1 MKKVLSLALC
11 LVMVLSLVLPTAVF
25 AEETTTSTSG
35 MVVNK
40 TAVANK
46 DGTYTIT
53 LEAYGTGDKVTT
65 TVTNEKPTDIVLV
78 LDQSGSMA
86 QNNMSTVSYEPYEK
100 GTYGRGDD
108 ITNNAHYAR
117 RHNGGSANLWH
128 KVGNKYYSVS
138 VTVQTVTQYNKITS
152 GKNNPTQ
159 NSATNY
165 WNSRDN
171 LYAKV
176 NGEYLKVTVTRD
188 KSWGTWYYTYKL
200 SNGTVIASE
209 SRGNTAS
216 PTFTGTDDGYLYLLS
231 EDSNSR
237 VYTYTYTDDNGV
249 TQTIGTSTGANTE
262 FGTTLYRRS
271 TSSSGTTRLQ
281 ALKNAA
287 YAFAE
292 SVAKKTAGADGIAG
306 TADDVN
312 HRIAVVGF
320 AHGTTRSNEFTGGY
334 NYVNTELFIGS
345 NEYTYGT
352 NATAQYANAFQ
363 DMSTT
368 QGATNVNNSIGAL
381 SALGATQVDLGMN
394 MAEGILNANPLKD
407 QDRNKVVI
415 VFTDGFPSTYS
426 DYSSDVASNAISKA
440 STLKQAGVTVYAIG
454 VFEGADATSSG
465 SSNGDDT
472 QRANWFLQNLSSNNG
487 TPRNPSYYLSAAD
500 SDTLTNIFQQIS
512 NQIPT
517 GGSSTKLTSDAV
529 IKDIISPAFTLPAG
543 ATASNITLETYSC
556 TGKNGDE
563 FTWSQNKTAE
573 NTSDTMGASAT
584 VNGDQVSVSGF
595 DFAAN
600 YVGTETVNGKVSYRG
615 DKLVIKFDVTPNT
628 GFLGGN
634 DVFTNTSAGVYEN
647 DKATEPVLTFNRP
660 QVNVPIDDVS
670 VTAANKDVY
679 LLGGVSADEINKTTV
694 TVGGATLNLGSANY
708 GLEAWQNEYVD
719 ISVTIK
725 DKNGNEVTKL
735 ENLTDD
741 NSYTVSVSVTPKTD
755 GSKGD
760 GTPATAKD
768 VSGTGTVNVYKPV
781 LTFQDSAINA
791 GEIPNYDDAS
801 NTRVDRN
808 FVSVE
813 WKHGDDTLPNEGAPE
828 LKYSYTPEAEA
839 FTTEQNVKV
848 TVAIDSTNV
857 TPHVTFYRD
866 ACDYATCNHKERT
879 SVSATDDAR
888 VNFVVHI
895 KTFDLTIQK
904 EGTQEIDENQ
914 AYVFHVTGPDDFAM
928 DVVIPGDGST
938 TIKGLPV
945 GEYTVTEEIGWSW
958 RYSPTNGSATID
970 ADDIINGVATVS
982 FTNNRANKENN
993 YGKWKWLNGCDYK
1006 DNAFGAVSSDNSNG

>member
-1 MKKVLSLALC
+1 MKKVLSLALA
-11 LVMVLSLVLPTAVF
+11 LVMVLSLVLPTTVF
-25 AEETTTSTSG
+25 AEDTTTSTSG

-40 TAVANK
+40 TATANT
-46 DGTYTIT
+46 DGSYTIT

-117 RHNGGSANLWH
+117 RHNVGSANLWH

-152 GKNNPTQ
+152 GKNNSTQ

-165 WNSRDN
+165 WGNKNN

-176 NGEYLKVTVTRD
+176 NGEYLKVTVAREWNWD
-188 KSWGTWYYTYKL
+188 TWDTYEYDYTYTL

-209 SRGNTAS
+209 SAGDQTS

-312 HRIAVVGF
+312 HRIAVVGY
-320 AHGTTRSNEFTGGY
+320 ASGSEDESNDAWL
-334 NYVNTELFIGS
+334 NTELFIGS
-345 NEYTYGT
+345 NQYNYDVNASSYYG
-352 NATAQYANAFQ
+352 QAFQ

-368 QGATNVNNSIGAL
+368 AGQNNVDASIGAL
-381 SALGATQVDLGMN
+381 AGSGATYPNYGLE
-394 MAEGILNANPLKD
+394 MANGIFDENPLKD
-407 QDRNKVVI
+407 EDRNHVVI
-415 VFTDGFPSTYS
+415 LFTDGVPGRTGYLETVANRAITEA
-426 DYSSDVASNAISKA
+426 SS
-440 STLKQAGVTVYAIG
+440 LKDAGVTVYAVGI
-454 VFEGADATSSG
+454 FDGADATSAGNKSG
-465 SSNGDDT
+465 NEN
-472 QRANWFLQNLSSNNG
+472 QKANWFMQNVSSNNG
-487 TPRNPSYYLSAAD
+487 TVRNPSYYLSAAD

-512 NQIPT
+512 NQIQS
-517 GGSSTKLTSDAV
+517 GGSSTTLSSSTV

-543 ATASNITLETYSC
+543 ATADNITLETYHC
-556 TGKNGDE
+556 TGKNGND
-563 FTWSQNKTAE
+563 FTWSN
-573 NTSDTMGASAT
+573 NNDTKGASAS
-584 VNGDQVSVSGF
+584 VNGDQVSVRGF

-600 YVGTETVNGKVSYRG
+600 YVGTETVDGKVTYRG
-615 DKLVIKFDVTPNT
+615 DKLVISFKVTPKA

-634 DVFTNTSAGVYEN
+634 DVYTNTSAGVYKDAN
-647 DKATEPVLTFNRP
+647 ATEPVLTFNRP
-660 QVNVPIDDVS
+660 QVNVPIGDVS
-670 VTAANKDVY
+670 VTATDKNVY
-679 LLGGVSADEINKTTV
+679 LLGGPSADEINKTTV
-694 TVGGATLNLGSANY
+694 TVGGVSLNLGAENY
-708 GLEAWQNEYVD
+708 GLEAWQTEYVD
-719 ISVTIK
+719 ITVTIK
-725 DKNGNEVTKL
+725 DKNDNVVTKL

-741 NSYTVSVSVTPKTD
+741 NSYTVSVIVAPKTD

-768 VSGTGTVNVYKPV
+768 GSSTGTVNVYKPV
-781 LTFQDSAINA
+781 LTFKDGSVFYGDTVPTDFTGNLDS
-791 GEIPNYDDAS
+791 
-801 NTRVDRN
+801 TV
-808 FVSVE
+808 
-813 WKHGDDTLPNEGAPE
+813 WKHGETEATEAMGTAPTLGI
-828 LKYSYTPEAEA
+828 SYT
-839 FTTEQNVKV
+839 TENGIVDGKINTKDDIAVKATVKIGETDV
-848 TVAIDSTNV
+848 TSHSTFA
-857 TPHVTFYRD
+857 HQ
-866 ACDYATCNHKERT
+866 ACNPACGWN
-879 SVSATDDAR
+879 
-888 VNFVVHI
+888 
-895 KTFDLTIQK
+895 DLTTKPAFLLHVKTCSLTITK
-904 EGTQEIDENQ
+904 SGGADGEP
-914 AYVFHVTGPDDFAM
+914 YVFTVKKDGQPYTEVTIVGNGE
-928 DVVIPGDGST
+928 VQIVE
-938 TIKGLPV
+938 LPV
-945 GEYTVTEEIGWSW
+945 GTYSIEEDTSWSW
-958 RYSPTNGSATID
+958 RYPNPVYGADVTLTKDHTSDTIACSNKKD
-970 ADDIINGVATVS
+970 AL
-982 FTNNRANKENN
+982 
-993 YGKWKWLNGCDYK
+993 YWLNGFSEVVA
-1006 DNAFGAVSSDNSNG
+1006 NIFGQAKK

>member
-1 MKKVLSLALC
+1 MKKVFSLALC
-11 LVMVLSLVLPTAVF
+11 LVMILSLVLPTTAF
-25 AEETTTSTSG
+25 AEDTTTSTSG

-40 TAVANK
+40 TAVAND
-46 DGTYTIT
+46 DGSYTIT

-78 LDQSGSMA
+78 LDQSGSMDDDFG
-86 QNNMSTVSYEPYEK
+86 SYTEDSYV
-100 GTYGRGDD
+100 GYGYQ
-108 ITNNAHYAR
+108 TNAENYTL
-117 RHNGGSANLWH
+117 RHNGGQSNLWY
-128 KVGNKYYSVS
+128 KLPDGSYASVS
-138 VTVQTVTQYNKITS
+138 VEITS
-152 GKNNPTQ
+152 QAIKYDPVNVGYF
-159 NSATNY
+159 SARSLYQTY
-165 WNSRDN
+165 SDN
-171 LYAKV
+171 LYVKGAD
-176 NGEYLKVTVTRD
+176 GEYYKVTISRTGSD
-188 KSWGTWYYTYKL
+188 KSARYSFSSADGSVDISNQGRNDYPFWDSDLEFYTA
-200 SNGTVIASE
+200 T
-209 SRGNTAS
+209 
-216 PTFTGTDDGYLYLLS
+216 
-231 EDSNSR
+231 EDATKN
-237 VYTYTYTDDNGV
+237 VYTYTCTASNG
-249 TQTIGTSTGANTE
+249 TELYKDTSTGADTTFNTE
-262 FGTTLYRRS
+262 FYQLIPSGTTL
-271 TSSSGTTRLQ
+271 TRLE
-281 ALKNAA
+281 ALKIAA
-287 YAFAE
+287 KSFAT
-292 SVAKKTAGADGIAG
+292 SVAAKTKGSDGIAG

-426 DYSSDVASNAISKA
+426 NYSSDVASNAISKA

-465 SSNGDDT
+465 NSNGDNT
-472 QRANWFLQNLSSNNG
+472 QKANWFLQNLSSNNG
-487 TPRNPSYYLSAAD
+487 TPRSPSYYLSAAD
-500 SDTLTNIFQQIS
+500 SSTLTNIFQQIS
-512 NQIPT
+512 NQIQS
-517 GGSSTKLTSDAV
+517 GGSSTTLSSETV

-543 ATASNITLETYSC
+543 ATADNITLETYHC
-556 TGKNGDE
+556 TGKNGND
-563 FTWSQNKTAE
+563 FTWSN
-573 NTSDTMGASAT
+573 NNDTKGASAS
-584 VNGDQVSVSGF
+584 VNGDQVSVRGF

-600 YVGTETVNGKVSYRG
+600 YVGTETVDGKVTYRG
-615 DKLVIKFDVTPNT
+615 DKLVIKFNVTPKA

-634 DVFTNTSAGVYEN
+634 DVYTNTSAGVYEN

-660 QVNVPIDDVS
+660 QVNVPIKDVS
-670 VTAANKDVY
+670 VTATNKDVY

-781 LTFQDSAINA
+781 LTFKDSPVYY
-791 GEIPNYDDAS
+791 GDAVPTDFADNLDS
-801 NTRVDRN
+801 TV
-808 FVSVE
+808 
-813 WKHGDDTLPNEGAPE
+813 WKHGNDTAKTETMGAAPE
-828 LKYSYTPEAEA
+828 LTVTCTPEAGKITDGKINTKDDIAVNAAVEIGDTDV
-839 FTTEQNVKV
+839 TTYTTFVHSKCNENESSPTDGKFWL
-848 TVAIDSTNV
+848 
-857 TPHVTFYRD
+857 HVN
-866 ACDYATCNHKERT
+866 TCQ
-879 SVSATDDAR
+879 
-888 VNFVVHI
+888 
-895 KTFDLTIQK
+895 LTITK
-904 EGTQEIDENQ
+904 SGGESGEP
-914 AYVFHVTGPDDFAM
+914 YVFTVYRNDKEYSEVTIVGNT
-928 DVVIPGDGST
+928 SE
-938 TIKGLPV
+938 TIYELPV
-945 GEYTVTEEIGWSW
+945 GTYTIKEDTDWSW
-958 RYSPTNGSATID
+958 RYNASYNGSAELTASAPSGSI
-970 ADDIINGVATVS
+970 ACSNSKT
-982 FTNNRANKENN
+982 ENN
-993 YGKWKWLNGCDYK
+993 WLNGFSDVVK
-1006 DNAFGAVSSDNSNG
+1006 NIFGIEH